1 MALAS
6 RVKAEK
12 AAEKQKILESMTE
25 EELAK
30 LEYDNTRIFCPICQK
45 RKVPASFRRFRIDE
59 NKKKRVLLCNSC
71 CNDIYS
77 EAYQAT
83 LNSNVAIWT
92 VCMRAGVPCIAKA
105 WTEAQGR
112 MSNQKRNSGN
122 VSRPWMAY
130 MDAMDKFDKPYRG
143 IWQSDIELSDF
154 IKIRK
159 ANESKPKEVN
169 SEFFN
174 YDEQVKFWGCFS
186 SEDFIFLNQSLD
198 SYMSNVPNPDINTVN
213 RYKDLA
219 IAELRLRKA
228 NERGDISE
236 IAKCQDIL
244 NKQLNLLNLNHF
256 ENNTKTKEDLL
267 LEKKINMIEFEKP
280 AECEDLKKY
289 LDMVGFEKDN
299 SDNLRV
305 LQNAIAGTK
314 TYPNIPGIEV

>member
-1 MALAS
+1 MCKIIRKDKKDMALAS

-30 LEYDNTRIFCPICQK
+30 LEYDNSRIFCPICQK

-59 NKKKRVLLCNSC
+59 NKTKRVLLCNSC

-198 SYMSNVPNPDINTVN
+198 SYMSNVPNPDINTIN

-244 NKQLNLLNLNHF
+244 NKQLSLLNLNHF
-256 ENNTKTKEDLL
+256 WHAK
-267 LEKKINMIEFEKP
+267 
-280 AECEDLKKY
+280 
-289 LDMVGFEKDN
+289 
-299 SDNLRV
+299 
-305 LQNAIAGTK
+305 
-314 TYPNIPGIEV
+314 